1 VAALLHWFEERL
13 VLRGGGEGL
22 LTAIQRLAH
31 LANQVEGL
39 LARPR
44 YLFLMILATLGVI
57 L

>member
-1 VAALLHWFEERL
+1 
-13 VLRGGGEGL
+13 L